1 MILTLPS
8 LISSSSSS
16 ASLPR
21 SMNQDNY
28 FNQIYPNP
36 AFLGY
41 NGCPWSPSLYQ
52 HASLANYT
60 KTITDHTTLE
70 TVWATPINAYF
81 RTVVDAFQNIGNFY
95 SALADVWSQAELQE
109 WWAFTAVPTTWAY
122 TFSDTVRIASIEK
135 LKAWQT
141 VGASFSFAPSFK
153 LTWQAWSSTATT
165 INCTNLVAS
174 AVVKLMNTSW
184 TLTTIWT
191 LASTAA
197 STATSTWLTNSTQT
211 LFAFA
216 PVATTTFTPA
226 TSSLNDRIVIDLTFS
241 WTLNTVAGASTTYN
255 IFPYLW
261 FGFIGS
267 IRQLP
272 TDYQAYRPFQV
283 SIS

>member
-8 LISSSSSS
+8 LISSSWSS
-16 ASLPR
+16 AGLPR

-41 NGCPWSPSLYQ
+41 NGCPWSPSWYTNW
-52 HASLANYT
+52 SLANYT

-70 TVWATPINAYF
+70 TVGATPINAYF

-95 SALADVWSQAELQE
+95 SALADVWSQTELQE

-153 LTWQAWSSTATT
+153 LTGGAGASTATT
-165 INCTNLVAS
+165 INCTNLVVS

-197 STATSTWLTNSTQT
+197 STATSTWLTASTQT

-216 PVATTTFTPA
+216 PIATTTFTPA

-241 WTLNTVAGASTTYN
+241 WTLNTVAGASSTYN